1 MAPHITEELWQR
13 LHYKNKTVKRVLSIF
28 DEKWPTYDLKI
39 VEEEKI
45 TLVVQ
50 VNGKKRDIV
59 EVNKNISQKEIE
71 KLIFQRENVK
81 KYLQG
86 KKVKKIIFVPKRLIN
101 ILV

>member
-1 MAPHITEELWQR
+1 M
-13 LHYKNKTVKRVLSIF
+13 
-28 DEKWPTYDLKI
+28 
-39 VEEEKI
+39 
-45 TLVVQ
+45 
-50 VNGKKRDIV
+50 GKRDIV